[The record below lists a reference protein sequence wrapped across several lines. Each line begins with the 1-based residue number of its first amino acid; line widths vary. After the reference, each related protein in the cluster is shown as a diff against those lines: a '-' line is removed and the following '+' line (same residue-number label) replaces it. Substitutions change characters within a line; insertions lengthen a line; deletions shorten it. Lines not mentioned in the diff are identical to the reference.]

1 MAQKGADSVIR
12 KGRQNGR
19 STNGDGENRN
29 EDWGVEQC
37 YDEKVQTGYNSIQ
50 RVGELD
56 DLSQPDLV
64 RGSWEV
70 NGEKVEI
77 HRSSTD
83 IDPLVES
90 IFTLQSAQEALEREV
105 QNIREIGE
113 ISLYDSSTLGS
124 NLPSKFAS
132 VAKNIDEASSSDLL
146 HTGEI
151 TQNFSHSPEK
161 QVTRLKQNVDLLE
174 RKIEEANA
182 LVKAN
187 DAKVIELEY
196 AQKSN
201 ESPKEEIGSTIE
213 SQNEKYREMD
223 AELEGVFKQK
233 IEAEVEYLAIS
244 RTIPKVRV
252 AAADQVAMGQPQI
265 FNELRGA
272 ENKSENV
279 KTQQAEKLKTYYADI
294 VETDQVLKL
303 QMRIFKITCCFFV
316 QSMLLFLVFVLFLLQ
331 LSPHYAGVVPT

>member
-1 MAQKGADSVIR
+1 MAQKGADSVTR
-12 KGRQNGR
+12 NGRQNGR
-19 STNGDGENRN
+19 STNCDGENCD
-29 EDWGVEQC
+29 EDGVEQC
-37 YDEKVQTGYNSIQ
+37 YDEELRTGYNSIQ
-50 RVGELD
+50 KVGELD
-56 DLSQPDLV
+56 DLSQQDSV
-64 RGSWEV
+64 HGSWEF
-70 NGEKVEI
+70 NREKVEI
-77 HRSSTD
+77 HRPSTD

-105 QNIREIGE
+105 QNLREIGE
-113 ISLYDSSTLGS
+113 ISIYDSSTLGS

-132 VAKNIDEASSSDLL
+132 IAQRIDEASSSDLL

-161 QVTRLKQNVDLLE
+161 QVTRLQQNVDLLE

-182 LVKAN
+182 SLKAK

-201 ESPKEEIGSTIE
+201 ESPKEDTGSTIE
-213 SQNEKYREMD
+213 SRHEKYREME
-223 AELEGVFKQK
+223 AELEGVFMQK

-265 FNELRGA
+265 FNELRDA
-272 ENKSENV
+272 ENKSENE

-303 QMRIFKITCCFFV
+303 QMKIFKVTCCFFV